1 MKLFLVRHG
10 EVFNPKQIIYG
21 KIPGYFLSDKGCK
34 DIQNTAEKL
43 SENAPFELIYASP
56 MDRTRQ
62 SAEIISTI
70 VRSTIEVEPRIIET
84 DVGTFQGEPFTK
96 LPEDYFS
103 DASEEYGIES
113 PKVVLNRMVSWFEE
127 VRKKHAGRNLIAI
140 SHRDPIGALMNEL
153 NKTATKKVENC
164 FPDTAQSFEIQVAE
178 QQIEIQNLS

>member
-21 KIPGYFLSDKGCK
+21 KIPGYFLSDKGCQ
-34 DIQNTAEKL
+34 DIKNTAEKL
-43 SENAPFELIYASP
+43 GENGPFELIYASP

-62 SAEIISTI
+62 SAEIISSI
-70 VRSTIEVEPRIIET
+70 VGSTIEVEPRITET
-84 DVGTFQGEPFTK
+84 DVGSFQGEPFTK
-96 LPEDYFS
+96 LPTDYFS

-164 FPDTAQSFEIQVAE
+164 FPDTAQTFQIESFEDQLNIQP
-178 QQIEIQNLS
+178 L